1 MKTLVTTVLIATFVL
16 TLFSHFGA
24 ALKCYQCL
32 DGIGPCKT
40 NVTCSGDT
48 DSCILVNLGT
58 GRNISTCWKYS
69 NCEIDFIEKEFKTGN
84 FKFHCCQKDL
94 CNGSPVTAGSKM
106 VLGLTSVLIAIQMLG
121 F

>member
-1 MKTLVTTVLIATFVL
+1 MKNLVTTVLITTFVL
-16 TLFSHFGA
+16 ILFSHFGA

-32 DGIGPCKT
+32 GGIGPCKT
-40 NVTCSGDT
+40 NITCSGDS
-48 DSCILVNLGT
+48 DSCILLNFDN
-58 GRNISTCWKYS
+58 GRNISDCWKYS

-94 CNGSPVTAGSKM
+94 CNGSPITAGSKL
-106 VLGLTSVLIAIQMLG
+106 VFGLTSVLIAIQMLC